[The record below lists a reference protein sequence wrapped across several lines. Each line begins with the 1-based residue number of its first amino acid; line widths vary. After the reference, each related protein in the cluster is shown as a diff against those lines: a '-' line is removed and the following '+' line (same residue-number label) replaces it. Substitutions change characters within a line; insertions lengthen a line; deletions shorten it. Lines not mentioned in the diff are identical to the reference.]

1 MWPVNLYVAPRKT
14 FRDSTSLSL
23 AQEVFFKTRTWEWK
37 KMVRSIYLP
46 LFLIDFDS
54 QEGIENE
61 TEKKLLSS
69 FVGFLQSPE
78 SAPPS
83 FDPSPK

>member
-1 MWPVNLYVAPRKT
+1 
-14 FRDSTSLSL
+14 
-23 AQEVFFKTRTWEWK
+23 
-37 KMVRSIYLP
+37 MVRSIYLP

-69 FVGFLQSPE
+69 FMGFLQSPE

-83 FDPSPK
+83 FGPSSQVTPVMPALCSTTRTPAGQTTRAASAGSR

>member
-1 MWPVNLYVAPRKT
+1 
-14 FRDSTSLSL
+14 
-23 AQEVFFKTRTWEWK
+23 
-37 KMVRSIYLP
+37 MVQSVYLP

-69 FVGFLQSPE
+69 FMGFLQSPE